1 VKSLS
6 DLNLGVFHWDNIKMS
21 QGIKRFSSSLR
32 DSIRHGSRH
41 RLAIAALLF
50 TLASTPV
57 FAQDTEDSG
66 LAPSAAT
73 PQVST
78 PGKLATRTQIVANND
93 ELAMLTAGS
102 EQALADAIM
111 LYRQIVKNGGWPRI
125 TSKKL
130 SKGAKGEQAL
140 LLRQRLIFEN
150 YLPFDTLGA
159 PDASLFDDQMV
170 EAVKAFQINHGMA
183 PTGTVGDRTL
193 AELNIPA
200 EVRLATLIENQPRV
214 SAYAQDLAPRAILV
228 NIPSLQL
235 ETVEDGRVFSRHNI
249 VAGKLDRPSPTLTST
264 VSDVTFNPYWKIP
277 ASIVERDIVPHY
289 LKDASYLEQMQIRV
303 FDGVDGPE
311 IDPATID
318 WASTSPERYFFRQDP
333 GENNALATVKINFPN
348 DFMVYMHDTPH
359 RELFGSNARF
369 ESSGCIRVEQV
380 QTVID
385 WVLRDQSDYSPD
397 QYGQIIA
404 SREPYELKVQ
414 DPPSVRFMYLT
425 AWATPEGAVNFR
437 PDIYHLDGMG
447 FVLGQPQPRSVQSTN

>member
-1 VKSLS
+1 
-6 DLNLGVFHWDNIKMS
+6 ME
-21 QGIKRFSSSLR
+21 
-32 DSIRHGSRH
+32 SIRQFGPRHGVV
-41 RLAIAALLF
+41 IAALLF
-50 TLASTPV
+50 SLSSAPAFAQSAEDNASPTPTAPQAST
-57 FAQDTEDSG
+57 S
-66 LAPSAAT
+66 S
-73 PQVST
+73 
-78 PGKLATRTQIVANND
+78 KLATHTQIVANND
-93 ELAMLTAGS
+93 ELAMLTGGS
-102 EQALADAIM
+102 EQALADAIV
-111 LYRQIVKNGGWPRI
+111 LYKQIVKNGGWPQI

-130 SKGAKGEQAL
+130 AKGAKGEQAL

-150 YLPFDTLGA
+150 YLPFDSLGA
-159 PDASLFDDQMV
+159 PDASLFDAQVV
-170 EAVKAFQINHGMA
+170 EAVKAFQINHGVV

-200 EVRLATLIENQPRV
+200 EARLATLMENEPRV
-214 SAYAQDLAPRAILV
+214 QAYAQDLGRRAILV

-289 LKDASYLEQMQIRV
+289 LKDRSYLAQMQIKV

-311 IDPATID
+311 IDPSTID
-318 WASTSPERYFFRQDP
+318 WESTPPERYFFRQDP

-348 DFMVYMHDTPH
+348 EFMVYMHDTPH

-369 ESSGCIRVEQV
+369 ESSGCIRVDQV
-380 QTVID
+380 QTVVD
-385 WVLRDQSDYSPD
+385 WVLKDQGDYSPD

-437 PDIYHLDGMG
+437 PDIYHLDGKS
-447 FVLGQPQPRSVQSTN
+447 FVLGQPQPQSVQSTN

>member
-1 VKSLS
+1 
-6 DLNLGVFHWDNIKMS
+6 M
-21 QGIKRFSSSLR
+21 RE
-32 DSIRHGSRH
+32 SIRKVGSRH
-41 RLAIAALLF
+41 AVAIAALL
-50 TLASTPV
+50 LGALSTPV
-57 FAQDTEDSG
+57 FAQNGQDTA
-66 LAPSAAT
+66 APAAAAPKASA
-73 PQVST
+73 
-78 PGKLATRTQIVANND
+78 PGKLATHTQIVANND
-93 ELAMLTAGS
+93 ELAMLTGGS
-102 EQALADAIM
+102 EQALADAIV
-111 LYRQIVKNGGWPRI
+111 LYKQIVKNGGWPEI

-130 SKGAKGEQAL
+130 SKGAKGEQVL

-150 YLPFDTLGA
+150 YLPFDTLGG
-159 PDASLFDDQMV
+159 PDGSVFDTQMI
-170 EAVKAFQINHGMA
+170 EAVKAFQINHGVA
-183 PTGTVGDRTL
+183 PTGAVADRTL

-200 EVRLATLIENQPRV
+200 EARLATLLENEPRV
-214 SAYAQDLAPRAILV
+214 AAYAQDLGRRAILV

-289 LKDASYLEQMQIRV
+289 LKDRSYLAQMQIRV

-311 IDPATID
+311 IDPSAID
-318 WASTSPERYFFRQDP
+318 WANTPPERYFFRQDP

-369 ESSGCIRVEQV
+369 ESSGCIRVDQV

-385 WVLRDQSDYSPD
+385 WVLRDQADYQPE
-397 QYGQIIA
+397 QYDQIIA
-404 SREPYELKVQ
+404 SRQPFELKVE

-437 PDIYHLDGMG
+437 RDIYHLDGMG
-447 FVLGQPQPRSVQSTN
+447 FVLGQPQPQTVQSTN

>member
-1 VKSLS
+1 V
-6 DLNLGVFHWDNIKMS
+6 
-21 QGIKRFSSSLR
+21 
-32 DSIRHGSRH
+32 
-41 RLAIAALLF
+41 AIVALLLSF
-50 TLASTPV
+50 ASAPV
-57 FAQDTEDSG
+57 LAQDPAVPIAPQAS
-66 LAPSAAT
+66 APS
-73 PQVST
+73 
-78 PGKLATRTQIVANND
+78 KLATHTQIVANND
-93 ELAMLTAGS
+93 ELAMLTGGS
-102 EQALADAIM
+102 EQALADAIV
-111 LYRQIVKNGGWPRI
+111 LYRQIVKNGGWPEI

-130 SKGAKGEQAL
+130 SKGGKGEQVL

-150 YLPFDTLGA
+150 YLPFDTLGG
-159 PDASLFDDQMV
+159 PDGSIFDEPMV
-170 EAVKAFQINHGMA
+170 EAVKAFQINHGVA
-183 PTGTVGDRTL
+183 PTGAVADRTL

-200 EVRLATLIENQPRV
+200 EARLATLLENEPRV
-214 SAYAQDLAPRAILV
+214 AAYAQDLGRRAILV

-289 LKDASYLEQMQIRV
+289 LKDRSYLAQMQIRV

-311 IDPATID
+311 IDPSTID
-318 WASTSPERYFFRQDP
+318 WANTPPERYFFRQDP

-369 ESSGCIRVEQV
+369 ESSGCIRVDQV
-380 QTVID
+380 RTVVD
-385 WVLRDQSDYSPD
+385 WVLRDQADYQPD
-397 QYGQIIA
+397 QYDQIIA
-404 SREPYELKVQ
+404 GRQPFELKVE

-447 FVLGQPQPRSVQSTN
+447 FVLGQPQPQTVQSTN

>member
-1 VKSLS
+1 
-6 DLNLGVFHWDNIKMS
+6 M
-21 QGIKRFSSSLR
+21 Q
-32 DSIRHGSRH
+32 SIRQFTPRHGV
-41 RLAIAALLF
+41 AIAALLL
-50 TLASTPV
+50 TLSAAPVLAQDSQDSAAPAPAAPQAST
-57 FAQDTEDSG
+57 S
-66 LAPSAAT
+66 S
-73 PQVST
+73 
-78 PGKLATRTQIVANND
+78 KLATHTQIVANND
-93 ELAMLTAGS
+93 ELAMLTGGS
-102 EQALADAIM
+102 EQALADAIVM
-111 LYRQIVKNGGWPRI
+111 YKQIVKNGGWPQI

-130 SKGAKGEQAL
+130 AKGARGEQAL

-159 PDASLFDDQMV
+159 PDASLFDAQMV
-170 EAVKAFQINHGMA
+170 EAVKAFQVNHGVA
-183 PTGTVGDRTL
+183 PTGTVGERTL
-193 AELNIPA
+193 SELNIPA
-200 EVRLATLIENQPRV
+200 EARLATLIENEPRV

-249 VAGKLDRPSPTLTST
+249 VAGKLDRPSPTLVST

-289 LKDASYLEQMQIRV
+289 LKDRSYLAQMQIRV

-311 IDPATID
+311 IDPSTID
-318 WASTSPERYFFRQDP
+318 WASTPPERYFFRQEP

-369 ESSGCIRVEQV
+369 ESSGCIRVDQV
-380 QTVID
+380 QTVVD
-385 WVLRDQSDYSPD
+385 WVLRNQGDYSPD
-397 QYGQIIA
+397 QYGQIIS
-404 SREPYELKVQ
+404 SRQPFELKVQ

-437 PDIYHLDGMG
+437 PDIYHLDGAG

>member
-1 VKSLS
+1 
-6 DLNLGVFHWDNIKMS
+6 ME
-21 QGIKRFSSSLR
+21 
-32 DSIRHGSRH
+32 SIRHSGPRH
-41 RLAIAALLF
+41 GVAIAALLL
-50 TLASTPV
+50 TLASAPV
-57 FAQDTEDSG
+57 LAQDTPDSASP
-66 LAPSAAT
+66 APAA
-73 PQVST
+73 PKAST
-78 PGKLATRTQIVANND
+78 SSKLATHTQIVANND
-93 ELAMLTAGS
+93 ELAMLTGGS
-102 EQALADAIM
+102 EQALADAIIM
-111 LYRQIVKNGGWPRI
+111 YRQIVKNGGWPQI

-130 SKGAKGEQAL
+130 AKGARGEQAL

-159 PDASLFDDQMV
+159 PDASLFDAQMV
-170 EAVKAFQINHGMA
+170 EAVKAFQINHGVV

-193 AELNIPA
+193 SELNIPA
-200 EVRLATLIENQPRV
+200 EVRLATLLENEPRV
-214 SAYAQDLAPRAILV
+214 SAYAQDLASRAILV

-249 VAGKLDRPSPTLTST
+249 VAGKLDRPSPTLVST

-289 LKDASYLEQMQIRV
+289 LKDGSYLAQMQIRV

-318 WASTSPERYFFRQDP
+318 WANTPPERYFFRQDP

-369 ESSGCIRVEQV
+369 ESSGCIRVDQV

-385 WVLRDQSDYSPD
+385 WVLRNQADYSPD

-404 SREPYELKVQ
+404 SRQPFELKVE

-437 PDIYHLDGMG
+437 PDIYHLDGKG
-447 FVLGQPQPRSVQSTN
+447 FVLGQPEPQGVQSTN